1 MSLRWHPPVTPSAR
15 EQAILARCKARKL
28 YVFLRTHRH
37 ELFDDAFQDEL
48 ASMYGRQAPGGTD
61 AVPPALLAMVTI
73 LQAAFHVGDADAVEQ
88 ADNDRRWK
96 MVLDSLDE
104 EDAPFSQGTLYNFR
118 ERLIAHDMDRRL
130 LDRTVELAKTLGGFG
145 HRNLRA
151 AFDASPLFG
160 AGRVEDTFNLIGHA
174 AREMVRTASQRLALP
189 VEEVAARAGIPVL
202 NASSIKAGLDVDWD
216 DPRARTVALTQL
228 VEQVERLARWLS
240 AELADSLNEPPLKE
254 QLATMERLIAQDTE
268 PDPDDGAKRRVRAG
282 VARERQISVR
292 DPEMR
297 HGRKSKSSRIDGY
310 KRHLA
315 VDLDHRLILGA
326 AITPANRPEAEAMPE
341 LLRSLPTTDEQT
353 LTELLIDRGYLSAQE
368 VDELRRRGV
377 AVRCKPYPLRN
388 GSRFTKADFLVD
400 LAAGTAT
407 CPNGITTDI
416 HSGRVAH
423 FSSAACSTC
432 PLRASCTTTRPG
444 TGRSLAI
451 HEHELLHQE
460 LRAARRDPVA
470 RRTLRERT
478 HVEHRLSHLGRS
490 QGPRARYIGVRKNLF
505 DIRRHAA
512 VVNLHTAARLAV
524 AA

>member
-15 EQAILARCKARKL
+15 EQKILARCKARKL
-28 YVFLRTHRH
+28 YVFLRAHRH

-48 ASMYGRQAPGGTD
+48 ASMYGQQVVGGSD

-88 ADNDRRWK
+88 ADNDLRWK
-96 MVLDSLDE
+96 MVLDSLAE
-104 EDAPFSQGTLYNFR
+104 EEAPFSQGTLYNFR

-130 LDRTVELAKTLGGFG
+130 LDRTVELAKKLGGFG

-174 AREMVRTASQRLALP
+174 AREVVRTAAQRLTLS

-228 VEQVERLARWLS
+228 VGQVESLARWLS
-240 AELADSLNEPPLKE
+240 AELADSLDEPPLKE
-254 QLATMERLIAQDTE
+254 QLETMARLIAQDTE
-268 PDPDDGAKRRVRAG
+268 PDPHDGAQRRVRTG

-297 HGRKSKSSRIDGY
+297 HGRKSKSSRVDGY

-315 VDLDHRLILGA
+315 VDLDYRLILSA
-326 AITPANRPEAEAMPE
+326 AITAANRPEAEAMPD
-341 LLRSLPTTDEQT
+341 LLSALPTDER
-353 LTELLIDRGYLSAQE
+353 LTELLIDRGYLSAPE
-368 VDELRRRGV
+368 VDKLRRDGV

-388 GSRFTKADFLVD
+388 GGRFTKADFRVD
-400 LAAGTAT
+400 LATGKAT

-416 HSGRVAH
+416 QRGRVAH
-423 FSSAACSTC
+423 FAAAACDQC
-432 PLRASCTTTRPG
+432 PLRSSCTTTRLG
-444 TGRSLAI
+444 SGRSLAI
-451 HEHELLHQE
+451 HEHEQLHQE
-460 LRAARRDPVA
+460 LRAARQDPAA
-470 RRTLRERT
+470 RRALRQRT
-478 HVEHRLSHLGRS
+478 HVEHSLSHLGRS
-490 QGPRARYIGVRKNLF
+490 QGRRSRYFGARKNLF
-505 DIRRHAA
+505 DVRRHAA
-512 VVNLHTAARLAV
+512 VVNLHAAARFAE